1 MTARTASNVPSYR
14 LYKRTGRAVVIIDG
28 RDISLGSYGSGT
40 SREAYNGIVAELL
53 ANGGRI
59 DVSGTLQN

>member
-1 MTARTASNVPSYR
+1 MAARSCSTVPSHR

-28 RDISLGSYGSGT
+28 RDIALGSYGSGT
-40 SREAYNGIVAELL
+40 SREAYNGIAAELL
-53 ANGGRI
+53 ANGGRM